1 MRNLLIILL
10 STLPVFCAAQGNP
23 IFEPNPIVSQNGLS
37 LTSIEPYEKPQN
49 PNLIS
54 AYQSNSWQIGNVHLF
69 SKEVV
74 KSYPIKYDFG
84 LNHIEIKDS
93 SNDTIVYVQGHQIRQ
108 FVLMSEDKKIHK
120 FINELKYTGKAY
132 PPVFYEQLTEG
143 KTELLKKVKVVLI
156 KSNYNATLD
165 VGSKTDKKMLKYEL
179 CFFNGKELIKLKKS
193 KGSVLE
199 VLIGKKTEIKEFI
212 KSNKLSIKKEADLV
226 QIFNYYNS
234 II

>member
-1 MRNLLIILL
+1 MNI
-10 STLPVFCAAQGNP
+10 
-23 IFEPNPIVSQNGLS
+23 
-37 LTSIEPYEKPQN
+37 
-49 PNLIS
+49 
-54 AYQSNSWQIGNVHLF
+54 
-69 SKEVV
+69 
-74 KSYPIKYDFG
+74 
-84 LNHIEIKDS
+84 
-93 SNDTIVYVQGHQIRQ
+93 
-108 FVLMSEDKKIHK
+108 
-120 FINELKYTGKAY
+120 KYTGKAY

-179 CFFNGKELIKLKKS
+179 CFFDGKKLIKFKKS
-193 KGSVLE
+193 KGGVLE